1 MKNIHEVLK
10 LKEQQLQQ
18 IQREIE
24 ALRVAAKLLAEE
36 SDLAP
41 APAVRPVTSA
51 NVPMP
56 QMIMR
61 PAPAASPQP
70 VAAPKET
77 ATYVAPSAWDITKPQ
92 FP

>member
-10 LKEQQLQQ
+10 IKEQQLQQ

-24 ALRVAAKLLAEE
+24 ALRVAARLLVEE
-36 SDLAP
+36 SDMAGS
-41 APAVRPVTSA
+41 AVRPVTST

-61 PAPAASPQP
+61 PAPAAAGAQP
-70 VAAPKET
+70 VAAPKEP
-77 ATYVAPSAWDITKPQ
+77 ASYVAPSAWDIPKPQ